1 MPPLLKELVH
11 DLASSTRDLLPVV
24 LVIAFF
30 QLAVIREPLPS
41 HLPLSELLAGLVFVI
56 VGLTLFLKG
65 LELGLF
71 PVGEGLAKAFVSRG
85 SAPLLLLFGF
95 FLGLGSTFAEPA
107 LLAVSGK
114 AARVFSEMGLIGSE
128 PEAIA
133 HFQLSLRLTVALAV
147 GCAVVLGILRIIKGW
162 PLHLMVIGLYGLALL
177 LMMFAPDEIIGI
189 AFDSGGVTTSTI
201 TVPLLA
207 ALGIGLAS
215 TIKGRNPMLDG
226 FGLIAFASVMPI
238 IFVLS
243 FGIAGFHH
251 G

>member
-1 MPPLLKELVH
+1 MPPLLKELIY

-30 QLAVIREPLPS
+30 QLVVIREPLPS
-41 HLPLSELLAGLVFVI
+41 HLPLSELLAGLFFVI
-56 VGLTLFLKG
+56 TGLALFLKG
-65 LELGLF
+65 LQLGLF
-71 PVGEGLAKAFVSRG
+71 PVGEGLAKAFVRRG

-95 FLGLGSTFAEPA
+95 FLGVGSTFAEPA

-114 AARVFSEMGLIGSE
+114 ASGVFSEMGLIASE
-128 PEAIA
+128 PGAIA
-133 HFQLSLRLTVALAV
+133 RFQLSLRLVVALAV
-147 GCAVVLGILRIIKGW
+147 GCAVVIGILRIIKGW
-162 PLHLMVIGLYGLALL
+162 PLHLMVIGLYGVALI
-177 LMMFAPDEIIGI
+177 LMMFAPEEIIGI

-238 IFVLS
+238 IFVLG
-243 FGIAGFHH
+243 FGIAGLHH

>member
-1 MPPLLKELVH
+1 VLLLLKELLR
-11 DLASSTRDLLPVV
+11 DLASSARDLLPVV

-30 QLAVIREPLPS
+30 QLVVIREPLPP
-41 HLPLSELLAGLVFVI
+41 HLPLSELIAGLVFVI
-56 VGLTLFLKG
+56 TGLTLFLKG
-65 LELGLF
+65 LNLGLF

-85 SAPLLLLFGF
+85 SAPLLLIFGF

-114 AARVFSEMGLIGSE
+114 AAGVFSDMGLISPE
-128 PEAIA
+128 PEAVA
-133 HFQLSLRLTVALAV
+133 RFQLLLRLTVALAV
-147 GCAVVLGILRIIKGW
+147 GCAVVVGILRIIKGW
-162 PLHLMVIGLYGLALL
+162 PLHLLVIALYSVALI
-177 LMMFAPDEIIGI
+177 LMAFAPDEIVGI

-238 IFVLS
+238 IFVLG
-243 FGIAGFHH
+243 FGIAGLHY